1 MKGGMVWHPEEGDQK
16 VNQYL
21 DNTNHAPYAV
31 IFGILLIAIC
41 AFTGLILM
49 GTF

>member
-1 MKGGMVWHPEEGDQK
+1 MKGGMKWRPEEKDQK

-21 DNTNHAPYAV
+21 ESKNRAPYAV
-31 IFGILLIAIC
+31 ILAISLIAIC
-41 AFTGLILM
+41 AFTVMILM

>member
-21 DNTNHAPYAV
+21 DSTNHAPYAV
-31 IFGILLIAIC
+31 IFAILLISIC